1 MKIRNMQSPNGNDV
15 PNQFIIEEEGRGAL
29 GNFTKRE
36 TFQSYDAI
44 IAIVTR
50 WDNYKDE
57 VTLDE
62 TYWDHS
68 RTTRKYRN
76 IFLGETKAETER
88 KISAGIYR
96 LENLNK

>member
-15 PNQFIIEEEGRGAL
+15 PNQFIIEDGEWEY
-29 GNFTKRE
+29 
-36 TFQSYDAI
+36 FQSYDSI
-44 IAIVTR
+44 IV
-50 WDNYKDE
+50 KQ
-57 VTLDE
+57 
-62 TYWDHS
+62 S
-68 RTTRKYRN
+68 RTETILDKKYWNWSKTTSKYRN